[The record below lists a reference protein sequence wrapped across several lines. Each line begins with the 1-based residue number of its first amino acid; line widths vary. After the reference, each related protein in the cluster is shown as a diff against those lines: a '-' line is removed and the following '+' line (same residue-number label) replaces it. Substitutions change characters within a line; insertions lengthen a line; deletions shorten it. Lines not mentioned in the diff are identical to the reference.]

1 MNRIPIDYFKR
12 LRLLERVEMSSFYL
26 TRPLNSSNHQT
37 EQGNFN
43 QLGDFPKLVLCCPV
57 HKKQRIS

>member
-1 MNRIPIDYFKR
+1 
-12 LRLLERVEMSSFYL
+12 MSSFYL